1 MYRLHGFAQSGNA
14 YKVAVLLQALGQPW
28 TPVHPPFTDLRRAG
42 SAANRRSS
50 MFQTI
55 RNGLLAL
62 TLWLALGLPGAAS
75 AADAKPGE
83 VPADLAARVHAYDE
97 AQVKGD
103 KAALEDLVADDYVLV
118 NSRGQR
124 QSKADLIR
132 DYTKPGF
139 KLEPFVIEEPV
150 EIVWSDGAVMG
161 GVARIRGVDDGEA
174 YDIRLRF
181 SDIWA
186 KRNGKWRVIYT
197 HASRAS

>member
-1 MYRLHGFAQSGNA
+1 
-14 YKVAVLLQALGQPW
+14 
-28 TPVHPPFTDLRRAG
+28 
-42 SAANRRSS
+42 
-50 MFQTI
+50 MFKTI

-62 TLWLALGLPGAAS
+62 PLWLALGLPGAAS
-75 AADAKPGE
+75 AADSNPGAI
-83 VPADLAARVHAYDE
+83 PADLAARVHAYDE

-186 KRNGKWRVIYT
+186 KRDGQWRVVYT
-197 HASRAS
+197 HASRAP